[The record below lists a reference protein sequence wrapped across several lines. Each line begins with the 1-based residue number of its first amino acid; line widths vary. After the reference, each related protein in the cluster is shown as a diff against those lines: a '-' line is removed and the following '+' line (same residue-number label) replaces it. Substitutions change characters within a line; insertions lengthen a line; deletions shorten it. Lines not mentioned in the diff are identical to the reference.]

1 MAFGAAKTCVSNNR
15 APMSASR
22 IRLDSSWHTLVR
34 LNSSP
39 SEVRLRAVCG
49 ELRLRLCGARLSS
62 GNVNSFCDGY
72 NAPSRRSVRPHC
84 GEPRSGDC
92 VKHATAG
99 RARTYL
105 AVIVRKSHTLHDPP
119 NRRDGAHDR
128 RGKRGLSESLNGLDK
143 TCRAGAACQ

>member
-49 ELRLRLCGARLSS
+49 EFRLRLYGTRLGSR
-62 GNVNSFCDGY
+62 NVKSLRDGY
-72 NAPSRRSVRPHC
+72 NAPSRRSARPHC
-84 GEPRSGDC
+84 GEPRSGEC
-92 VKHATAG
+92 VRHTTMG
-99 RARTYL
+99 CVETYL
-105 AVIVRKSHTLHDPP
+105 AVIVRQSHTLHDPP
-119 NRRDGAHDR
+119 NRRYGAHDR

-143 TCRAGAACQ
+143 TCRAGTACQ